1 MQPMKYLKLKVLAV
15 LLVAICATS
24 KISAKEVVVPKM
36 YMFAFAASFTDTIVH
51 FTNVMEVDSV
61 WIQSK
66 NKFLI
71 GRDAYSRQFR
81 EYLSEKKQMPNRTC
95 VVFYDLNRKKAEK
108 KYLNLLF
115 NIERMPEEEELW
127 MMKREQMQELL
138 QLRELMLSARADLD
152 KAMQEWETHLTEVQ
166 GEVKKNKIKQ
176 YNPNFPGKDG
186 ERTSPGQLLP
196 GEVNR
201 KKRN

>member
-1 MQPMKYLKLKVLAV
+1 MRVLVRNIFAVTVVACAAVFTGCTTHPSPQQTMVDDRYLMY
-15 LLVAICATS
+15 
-24 KISAKEVVVPKM
+24 KETYK
-36 YMFAFAASFTDTIVH
+36 
-51 FTNVMEVDSV
+51 
-61 WIQSK
+61 
-66 NKFLI
+66 
-71 GRDAYSRQFR
+71 AYK
-81 EYLSEKKQMPNRTC
+81 E
-95 VVFYDLNRKKAEK
+95 AEER
-108 KYLNLLF
+108 YLNLLF